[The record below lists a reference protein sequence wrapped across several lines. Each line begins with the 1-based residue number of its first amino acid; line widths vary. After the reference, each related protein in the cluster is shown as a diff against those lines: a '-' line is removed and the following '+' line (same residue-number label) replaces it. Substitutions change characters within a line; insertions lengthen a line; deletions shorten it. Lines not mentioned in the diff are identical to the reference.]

1 MKPMPHEVVTVRP
14 LAERRLWLQFE
25 DGSQGEIDLAESIAF
40 RGVFEPLQA
49 DDFFRQV
56 RVNAELGV
64 IEWPNGADLD
74 SDVLYSTVTS
84 QPLPGAMAC
93 AQS

>member
-1 MKPMPHEVVTVRP
+1 MPHEVVAVRP
-14 LAERRLWLQFE
+14 LAEFRLWLEFE
-25 DGSQGEIDLAESIAF
+25 DGSQGEVDLAETVAF
-40 RGVFEPLQA
+40 HGVFEPLQA
-49 DDFFRQV
+49 DDYFRQV

-74 SDVLYSTVTS
+74 SDVLYSTVTG
-84 QPLPGAMAC
+84 QPNPGAMAC